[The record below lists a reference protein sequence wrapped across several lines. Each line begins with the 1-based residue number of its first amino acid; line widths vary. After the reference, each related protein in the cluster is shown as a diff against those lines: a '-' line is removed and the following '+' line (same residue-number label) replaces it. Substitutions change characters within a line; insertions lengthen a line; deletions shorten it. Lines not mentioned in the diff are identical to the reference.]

1 MSIKYKSKYSFFLI
15 SLVSFKSLKLNMNHP
30 SLVYNISQT
39 EGGQITYVFN
49 TSNATHV
56 SATGWGL
63 KIELFIILLLSI
75 LSKTT
80 ERWS

>member
-1 MSIKYKSKYSFFLI
+1 MSIKYKSKYSFYLI
-15 SLVSFKSLKLNMNHP
+15 FLVSFKSLKLNINHP

-39 EGGQITYVFN
+39 EGGQITDVFN

-56 SATGWGL
+56 FVTGWSL
-63 KIELFIILLLSI
+63 KIELFITLLLFL